1 MYRPIISPF
10 NSTAYT
16 IAVAVV
22 RLSKSF
28 TREVPPFSDFPSQ
41 LTNIMRG
48 YCTQVDGGL
57 PIDGSM
63 EAPIIKSQIVEEC
76 AQIRK
81 RGIKAVVVS
90 GLFSPLDHHFHQE
103 QTVCTIIN
111 SVLPNVAVVC
121 SSEISNTGFLER

>member
-1 MYRPIISPF
+1 MHLLRTMSCAYTLSTMYRPIISPF

-90 GLFSPLDHHFHQE
+90 GVFSP
-103 QTVCTIIN
+103 
-111 SVLPNVAVVC
+111 S
-121 SSEISNTGFLER
+121 